1 MDSNVNRHS
10 IISYDVTST
19 RSFYNLVP
27 RVLSLAREN
36 RERTLETRVRLL
48 QELCIRSLGLNAKIC
63 KKVFTNIRRNSLKID
78 NNRARL
84 RVVGFCS

>member
-1 MDSNVNRHS
+1 MDYDVIRHS

-19 RSFYNLVP
+19 RSFYKLVS

-36 RERTLETRVRLL
+36 RERTLGTRVRLL

-63 KKVFTNIRRNSLKID
+63 RKVFTNIRRNCSTID
-78 NNRARL
+78 NNG
-84 RVVGFCS
+84 VF